1 MAVWSRHWG
10 SAGASRRALPERKRP
25 DGLGSLQDVRH
36 VAVEDVVKLSPS
48 GYGEVEVV
56 VVAKVADQSRARLEV
71 HDDTQLYGQLRALV
85 QPVPELFFRIGRV
98 IVDEGRW
105 SQRLIH

>member
-1 MAVWSRHWG
+1 MP
-10 SAGASRRALPERKRP
+10 SAERERS

-36 VAVEDVVKLSPS
+36 VSVEDVVELSPS

-56 VVAKVADQSRARLEV
+56 VVAEVADQSRARLEV
-71 HDDTQLYGQLRALV
+71 YNNTQFCGQLRTLV
-85 QPVPELFFRIGRV
+85 QPVPELFFRIRRV